1 MAQDRISEISVAG
14 MRCIDS
20 CHLGISGL
28 KVLIGDN
35 GSGKSTLIE
44 AAELLRQTSRPGA
57 YTTDVVRNIHGG
69 PRNLLRH
76 GATSVELRAR
86 IEGRSAPPL
95 EYRLKLRRSGEDL
108 LVDTE
113 RLLVYADPAAP
124 QPLNAIIRNGTSA
137 RVYDSNEK
145 VLTTH
150 DVPLDALVLTSF
162 GLAALPAMR
171 RATEAL
177 AAIAVHA
184 PFDTRAGWL
193 SRRTDGA
200 SGVRDPQTVAPAPT
214 LCRHGD
220 NLTNCLYE
228 IKNTDPVGWRRVI
241 ERAALGLGDD
251 LREISF
257 PSPSRGLVETQVW
270 FGRLPEPLP
279 LGSLSD
285 GQIAYLGFVAL
296 MEIGRRHSLIVMD
309 EPEQHLHPA
318 LLARVALMFEQ
329 LGADVPVIVAT
340 HSDRFLD
347 ALTRPE
353 DSVVLCELDASRAT
367 RLRRP
372 DSDALARWLED
383 YRGIGELRAEG
394 YEPHVFAASHA
405 DADTPAC

>member
-1 MAQDRISEISVAG
+1 M
-14 MRCIDS
+14 
-20 CHLGISGL
+20 
-28 KVLIGDN
+28 
-35 GSGKSTLIE
+35 
-44 AAELLRQTSRPGA
+44 
-57 YTTDVVRNIHGG
+57 
-69 PRNLLRH
+69 
-76 GATSVELRAR
+76 
-86 IEGRSAPPL
+86 
-95 EYRLKLRRSGEDL
+95 
-108 LVDTE
+108 
-113 RLLVYADPAAP
+113 
-124 QPLNAIIRNGTSA
+124 
-137 RVYDSNEK
+137 
-145 VLTTH
+145 
-150 DVPLDALVLTSF
+150 
-162 GLAALPAMR
+162 
-171 RATEAL
+171 
-177 AAIAVHA
+177 
-184 PFDTRAGWL
+184 
-193 SRRTDGA
+193 
-200 SGVRDPQTVAPAPT
+200 
-214 LCRHGD
+214 
-220 NLTNCLYE
+220 TNCLYE